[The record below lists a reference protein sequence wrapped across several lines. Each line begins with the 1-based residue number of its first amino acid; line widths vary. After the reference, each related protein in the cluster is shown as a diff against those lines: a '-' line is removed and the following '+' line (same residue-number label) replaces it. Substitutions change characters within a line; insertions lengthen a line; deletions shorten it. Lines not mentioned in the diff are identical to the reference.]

1 MEKRGYIYFMT
12 NQNNNVLYTGV
23 TNSLKRRIQEHS
35 EGRGSEFTH
44 KYYCNKLV
52 YFEVLPTIEQA
63 IVREKQIKHYK
74 RDWKNELVDLVNPNW
89 EDLTGNIIIDPDIV

>member
-23 TNSLKRRIQEHS
+23 TNSLKRRIQEH
-35 EGRGSEFTH
+35 
-44 KYYCNKLV
+44 Y
-52 YFEVLPTIEQA
+52 
-63 IVREKQIKHYK
+63 
-74 RDWKNELVDLVNPNW
+74 W